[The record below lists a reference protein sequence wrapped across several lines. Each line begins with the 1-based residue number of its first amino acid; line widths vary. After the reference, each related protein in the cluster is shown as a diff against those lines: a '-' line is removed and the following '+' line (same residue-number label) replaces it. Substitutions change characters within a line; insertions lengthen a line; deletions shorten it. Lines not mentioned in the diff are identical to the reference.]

1 MTRLKKDDTPTALD
15 THIPGAIARQ
25 HGHNCLALLFTDQKV
40 IVQAVHLVGA
50 KTPAFPRL
58 ADKALDVL
66 VVRIALRL
74 AVKKKKNANLGAGV
88 FYWPAR
94 TDLSGS
100 LVALRPPRKQTDT
113 KIKH

>member
-15 THIPGAIARQ
+15 THIPRAIARQ
-25 HGHNCLALLFTDQKV
+25 HGHNCLALLSTDQEV
-40 IVQAVHLVGA
+40 TVQAVDLVGA

-74 AVKKKKNANLGAGV
+74 AVKK
-88 FYWPAR
+88 
-94 TDLSGS
+94 T
-100 LVALRPPRKQTDT
+100 KQCSFHCHCLYVPT
-113 KIKH
+113 